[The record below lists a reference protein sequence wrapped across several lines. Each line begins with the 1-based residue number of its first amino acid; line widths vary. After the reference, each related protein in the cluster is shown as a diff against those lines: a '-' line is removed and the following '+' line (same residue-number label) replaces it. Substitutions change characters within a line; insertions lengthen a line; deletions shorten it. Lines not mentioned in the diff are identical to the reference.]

1 MLRYTLHCHWYLLLD
16 WVFADSAS
24 SLPPPPHHTDAQCP
38 MPNCYLLL
46 PCPRL
51 IAATEYA
58 RKAISLTSDLL
69 PIIHKLL
76 LSAVD
81 CLRLSDGP
89 GPTVLVQPFD
99 HCASSSS
106 ESSLAVLTA
115 GATMPQDALVIVF
128 APCCPFFFLGSLL
141 PNILVLRT
149 LPATEAQSLEPTP
162 LYNHMLQGLS
172 VHQVRCFPQAL
183 DPSCFFVVVSPGAPT
198 LHIAPTSS
206 LKATHPALLRLWP
219 PPPTCP
225 LLGPGLHCSS
235 AIRAHVCTHQGCVRQ
250 R

>member
-1 MLRYTLHCHWYLLLD
+1 MLRCTLHCHWYLLLD

-24 SLPPPPHHTDAQCP
+24 SLPPPPPHHTDAQCP

-69 PIIHKLL
+69 PIIRKLL

-81 CLRLSDGP
+81 CLSDGP

-99 HCASSSS
+99 HCASTTSSS

-162 LYNHMLQGLS
+162 LYSHMLQGLS
-172 VHQVRCFPQAL
+172 VHQV
-183 DPSCFFVVVSPGAPT
+183 VVAF
-198 LHIAPTSS
+198 
-206 LKATHPALLRLWP
+206 LRL
-219 PPPTCP
+219 
-225 LLGPGLHCSS
+225 
-235 AIRAHVCTHQGCVRQ
+235 
-250 R
+250 